1 MWGRFSP
8 GSTGGKPTEKMSQ
21 YRGIV
26 KNFSYLSAIQLINLL
41 VTFATYPY
49 LIRVLGKEVFGLV
62 VFAQAIVSY
71 LMVLVSFGFQI
82 SATREVSVHR
92 NNPEKLNQ
100 IFSSILILKGI
111 LFLISFGLLVLIVQF
126 IPEAREHRLL
136 FYLSMFTCFYEFI
149 FPSWFFQGI
158 EKMGYS
164 TIVTIITKLTFFVL
178 VFVFIRDKKDYL
190 LVPLFNGIG
199 SVIAGILSTWI
210 AFVREK
216 IRFSLQPVRRLWYYL
231 KDSSA
236 LFLSNLS
243 TQVYVNANKVIAGF
257 FLGMAEV
264 ALYDLAEKIVLAM
277 KLPQTL
283 LNQAVFPKIS
293 KERNVAFAK
302 KVLLYSFVGQVV
314 LFFLIVLSSSVLV
327 LLLGGREM
335 AQSSDLLRLLAI
347 TVPINAVS
355 SFLGIQFLV
364 VYGYQRLYA
373 RVIVASVGV
382 YAVLCC
388 GLLVMGWMTLNG
400 LIIATIATEVFV
412 VMVMITQCSVKGS
425 PLSRG

>member
-1 MWGRFSP
+1 
-8 GSTGGKPTEKMSQ
+8 MSQ
-21 YRGIV
+21 YRGIL

-49 LIRVLGKEVFGLV
+49 LIRILGKEVFGLV
-62 VFAQAIVSY
+62 VFAQAIIGY

-92 NNPEKLNQ
+92 NDPEKLNQ
-100 IFSSILILKGI
+100 IFSSIMILKGL
-111 LFLISFGLLVLIVQF
+111 LFLVSFGLLFMLARI
-126 IPEAREHRLL
+126 IPAAREHSLL
-136 FYLSMFTCFYEFI
+136 FYLSIFTCFYEFI

-164 TIVTIITKLTFFVL
+164 TIVTITTKLTFLLLIFI
-178 VFVFIRDKKDYL
+178 FIRDKRDYL

-210 AFVREK
+210 AFARER
-216 IRFSLQPVRRLWYYL
+216 IRFSFQPVRRLWFYF
-231 KDSSA
+231 KESSS
-236 LFLSNLS
+236 LFVSNLS
-243 TQVYVNANKVIAGF
+243 TQIYVNANKVIVGL

-283 LNQAVFPKIS
+283 LNQAVFPKVS
-293 KERNVAFAK
+293 QERNVGFAK
-302 KVLLYSFVGQVV
+302 KILIFSIFGQ
-314 LFFLIVLSSSVLV
+314 LGFYFLIFLSSSFLC

-335 AQSSDLLRLLAI
+335 IQSSELLRLLAL

-355 SFLGIQFLV
+355 SFLGLQFLV
-364 VYGYQRLYA
+364 AHGFQRHYA
-373 RVIVASVGV
+373 RAIVSSVAV
-382 YAVLCC
+382 YAVMCC
-388 GLLVMGWMTLNG
+388 GLWVLGWITLNG
-400 LIIATIATEVFV
+400 LIAATIATEVFV
-412 VMVMITQCSVKGS
+412 MVVMMVMVGRKRLWS